1 MIMSSRSPA
10 AVFGNPEKIV
20 SHSPYA
26 FHWHSDGDPHIPF
39 LSFYTFITID
49 SLKALH
55 LFTLALHF
63 FNRSLASITL
73 WL

>member
-1 MIMSSRSPA
+1 MIVSSRSPA
-10 AVFGNPEKIV
+10 TVFVNPEKIV

-26 FHWHSDGDPHIPF
+26 FHWQSDRDTHIPF

-49 SLKALH
+49 LLKALH
-55 LFTLALHF
+55 LFTLALRF
-63 FNRSLASITL
+63 FNTSLASNTL